1 MMINPLMEPMKAIIA
16 DDHPL
21 FRGALKQAVQ
31 SVVDGDIYEAENLEQ
46 TMALLEEHPEVD
58 MVFLDLNMP
67 GNEGFTGLTAIRN
80 AFPSAQAVMVSA
92 EENPVIIRKA
102 LDFGAS
108 GYIPKSSD
116 LGDIAEAISVVLD
129 GELWLPKGIK
139 EKVDVVDNEAGQAF
153 AGKLEQLTPHQFRV
167 LKLVADGLLNKQI
180 AYELDVQE
188 TTIKQ
193 HMSAILK
200 KLSVFNRTQAGIIFK
215 QVMEFEGRE
224 GQ

>member
-1 MMINPLMEPMKAIIA
+1 MKAIIA

-31 SVVDGDIYEAENLEQ
+31 SVIDGEIYEAENFEQ
-46 TMALLEEHPEVD
+46 TMSLLEEYPEIDV
-58 MVFLDLNMP
+58 VFLDLNMP
-67 GNEGFTGLTAIRN
+67 GNEGFTGLSAIRN
-80 AFPSAQAVMVSA
+80 AYPSIQAVMVSA
-92 EENPVIIRKA
+92 EENPTIIRKA

-116 LGDIAEAISVVLD
+116 LNDIADAISVILD
-129 GELWLPKGIK
+129 GELWLPEGVK
-139 EKVDVVDNEAGQAF
+139 EKVEGIQNEEGQAF
-153 AGKLEQLTPHQFRV
+153 AKKLDQLTPHQFRV

-200 KLSVFNRTQAGIIFK
+200 KLGVFNRTQAGIIFK
-215 QVMEFEGRE
+215 QVMEFEPLDS
-224 GQ
+224 

>member
-1 MMINPLMEPMKAIIA
+1 MLIDPLLEPMKAIIA

-31 SVVDGDIYEAENLEQ
+31 SVIDGEIYEAENFEQ
-46 TMALLEEHPEVD
+46 TMSLLEEHPEIDV
-58 MVFLDLNMP
+58 VFLDLNMP
-67 GNEGFTGLTAIRN
+67 GNEGFTGLSAIRN
-80 AFPSAQAVMVSA
+80 AYPSIQAVMVSA
-92 EENPVIIRKA
+92 EENPTIIRKA

-116 LGDIAEAISVVLD
+116 LNDIADAISVILD
-129 GELWLPKGIK
+129 GELWLPEGVK
-139 EKVDVVDNEAGQAF
+139 EKVDGIQNEEGQAF
-153 AGKLEQLTPHQFRV
+153 AKKLDQLTPHQFRV

-200 KLSVFNRTQAGIIFK
+200 KLGVFNRTQAGIIFK
-215 QVMEFEGRE
+215 QVMEFEPLDS
-224 GQ
+224 

>member
-1 MMINPLMEPMKAIIA
+1 MLIDPLLEPMKAIIA

-31 SVVDGDIYEAENLEQ
+31 SVIDGEIYEAENFEQ
-46 TMALLEEHPEVD
+46 TMSLLEEYPEIDV
-58 MVFLDLNMP
+58 VFLDLNMP
-67 GNEGFTGLTAIRN
+67 GNEGFTGLSAIRN
-80 AFPSAQAVMVSA
+80 AYPSIQAVMVSA
-92 EENPVIIRKA
+92 EENPTIIRKA

-116 LGDIAEAISVVLD
+116 LNDIADAISVILD
-129 GELWLPKGIK
+129 GELWLPEGVK
-139 EKVDVVDNEAGQAF
+139 EKVEGIQNEEGQAF
-153 AGKLEQLTPHQFRV
+153 AKKLDQLTPHQFRV

-200 KLSVFNRTQAGIIFK
+200 KLGVFNRTQAGIIFK
-215 QVMEFEGRE
+215 QVMEFEPLDS
-224 GQ
+224 